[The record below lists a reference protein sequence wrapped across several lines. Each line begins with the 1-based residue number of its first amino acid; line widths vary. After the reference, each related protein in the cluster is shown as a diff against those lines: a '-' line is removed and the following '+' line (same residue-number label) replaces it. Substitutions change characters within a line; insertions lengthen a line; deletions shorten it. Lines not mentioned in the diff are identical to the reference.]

1 MRGKIKMAN
10 KRLSLGL
17 DISTQSISAVMVD
30 IDSREIVY
38 QYSLDYQKDPRL
50 KKYGVQGQN
59 YILPPKNEGE
69 ANQPAKMFIAALE
82 ALFTDM
88 KSAGQPMRDIFICNT
103 SAQQHSHAYLSRH
116 ARPIF
121 GRLNIPGNTK
131 SNLLTLL
138 EGCFS
143 LNIVPTWMTADIL
156 KEGDSIRNFIGGRE
170 RMIQLSGSNSPAR
183 FTGAVI
189 RKIAEQF
196 PAAYQ
201 ETEHIHLLSSLIPA
215 VLTGNSRVPLDFGN
229 ACGMSMMDYVSK
241 DWSVKLVKAVADGLP
256 GGESVLRNKLL
267 PIVSPLTIDGR
278 IATFFIERFGF
289 SPDCRI
295 LAGSGDNPQSKV
307 LVAGNLVSLG
317 SSLVNMAS
325 TDGKHLDMSGASNAM
340 YDGLGR
346 PFIFSCRT
354 NGALV
359 WDQLRALHGLK
370 KEDYEPAEKALRE
383 TPMGQF
389 MVFWQPRDESFPVSG
404 SYELI
409 RTTHT
414 TPELGADYSGLIETT
429 LGLVYLYSKTFA
441 KETAEPLYVT
451 GGANKSPEILRRV
464 AAIWNKPVIRIEE
477 AGAALGAAAAG
488 VYAYLKTTG
497 KELKIEEINKKLLK
511 KGDLIQPQAADINA
525 YHGKG
530 GYLEKLSATAEKI
543 IKEHAR

>member
-1 MRGKIKMAN
+1 MAN

-307 LVAGNLVSLG
+307 LVAGNLLSLG

-325 TDGKHLDMSGASNAM
+325 TDGKHLDMTGASNAM

-370 KEDYEPAEKALRE
+370 KEEYEPAEKALRE

-511 KGDLIQPQAADINA
+511 KGNLIQPQADDINA
-525 YHGKG
+525 YHKTG
-530 GYLEKLSATAEKI
+530 GYLDKLSATAEKI
-543 IKEHAR
+543 IKEHVR

>member
-1 MRGKIKMAN
+1 
-10 KRLSLGL
+10 
-17 DISTQSISAVMVD
+17 MVD

-307 LVAGNLVSLG
+307 LVAGNLLSLG

-511 KGDLIQPQAADINA
+511 KGDLIQPQADDINA
-525 YHGKG
+525 YHKNG
-530 GYLEKLSATAEKI
+530 GYLDKLSATAEKI

>member
-1 MRGKIKMAN
+1 MAN

-189 RKIAEQF
+189 RKISEQF

-215 VLTGNSRVPLDFGN
+215 ILTGNSRVPLDFGN
-229 ACGMSMMDYVSK
+229 ACGMSMMDYAGK

-307 LVAGNLVSLG
+307 LVAGNLLSLG

>member
-1 MRGKIKMAN
+1 MAN

-131 SNLLTLL
+131 SNLLTIL

-143 LNIVPTWMTADIL
+143 LNIVPTWMTADTL
-156 KEGDSIRNFIGGRE
+156 KEADSIRNFIGGRE

-189 RKIAEQF
+189 RKISEQF

-215 VLTGNSRVPLDFGN
+215 ILTGNSRVPLDFGN
-229 ACGMSMMDYVSK
+229 ACGMSMMDYAGK

-441 KETAEPLYVT
+441 KETAEPLYIT

-511 KGDLIQPQAADINA
+511 KGNLIQPQADDINA
-525 YHGKG
+525 YHKTG
-530 GYLEKLSATAEKI
+530 GYLDKLSATAEKI

>member
-1 MRGKIKMAN
+1 MAN

-17 DISTQSISAVMVD
+17 DISTQSLSAVLVD
-30 IDSREIVY
+30 IDSREMVY
-38 QYSLDYQKDPRL
+38 QYSLDYQKDARI

-69 ANQPAKMFIAALE
+69 ANQPAKMFLTALE

-121 GRLNIPGNTK
+121 SRLNIPGNTK
-131 SNLLTLL
+131 SNLLTML

-143 LNIVPTWMTADIL
+143 LNIVPTWMTSDTVKEADF
-156 KEGDSIRNFIGGRE
+156 IRTFIGGKE

-189 RKIAEQF
+189 RKLVEQF

-201 ETEHIHLLSSLIPA
+201 ETEYIHLLSSLIPA

-229 ACGMSMMDYVSK
+229 ACGMSMMDYAGK

-307 LVAGNLVSLG
+307 LVAGNLLSLG

-359 WDQLRALHGLK
+359 WDQLRASYGLK
-370 KEDYEPAEKALRE
+370 KEEYEPAEKALRD
-383 TPMGQF
+383 TQVGHF

-404 SYELI
+404 SHEII
-409 RTTHT
+409 RTTHN

-464 AAIWNKPVIRIEE
+464 AAIWNKPVVRIEE

-488 VYAYLKTTG
+488 VYAFLKTTG
-497 KELKIEEINKKLLK
+497 KEVKIEEINKKLLK
-511 KGDLIQPQAADINA
+511 KGDLIQPQAADVNV
-525 YHGKG
+525 YHNSG
-530 GYLEKLSATAEKI
+530 GYLEKLSYASEKI
-543 IKEHAR
+543 LKEHTR